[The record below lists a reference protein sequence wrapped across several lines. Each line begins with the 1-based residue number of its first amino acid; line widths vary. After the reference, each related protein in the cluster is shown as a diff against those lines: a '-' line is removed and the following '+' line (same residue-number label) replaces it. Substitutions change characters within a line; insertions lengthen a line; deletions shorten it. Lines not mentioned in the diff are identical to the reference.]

1 MFHIC
6 HCGFDCLH
14 IYLFLMSYNSS
25 YTSVGDSDTTF
36 SYNHINQSV
45 PHDVLG
51 APLDKFDFYVNYLLD
66 GSYIGFY
73 SQKAFRHK
81 VTQTFLWFL
90 GQSGN
95 YIFKSTQYICQ
106 FTSLVFH
113 IIPCRFRWVPGR
125 KFTPTSQLG
134 KFLKFDIFP
143 GHSSSPHRDTK
154 TGCIHKENLTAEQ
167 MFIQNIY

>member
-36 SYNHINQSV
+36 LYNHINQSV

-113 IIPCRFRWVPGR
+113 IIPCRFRCVPGR

-134 KFLKFDIFP
+134 KFLKIWHFP
-143 GHSSSPHRDTK
+143 RSFQQSPP
-154 TGCIHKENLTAEQ
+154 G
-167 MFIQNIY
+167 Y